1 MIAAVTED
9 TIATG
14 NETVSS
20 SPGVSIQE
28 RTVDVNECDQKQ
40 QQAFCETNKSN
51 FKVETRSRTFTDV
64 EDTFQKQTNGIP
76 HIDDSKKGNSNS
88 SYLYLFFTAY
98 VPLIVLWF
106 RRSMLGPANLIRTII
121 VGQLMRLVFVDNITE
136 WMSERLP
143 PWLEVILFQYATIK
157 GSSTGTVSTILGTG
171 GGKVDPHAW
180 PPPAFTALALLTIF
194 ALVVHPD
201 GLTWILLGKLRYV

>member
-1 MIAAVTED
+1 MIAAVTEN
-9 TIATG
+9 TIANG

-28 RTVDVNECDQKQ
+28 RTVDVNECGQKQ

-51 FKVETRSRTFTDV
+51 LKVETRSRSFTDV
-64 EDTFQKQTNGIP
+64 EDTFQKQTNSIP
-76 HIDDSKKGNSNS
+76 HIDESTKGNS

-157 GSSTGTVSTILGTG
+157 GSSTGTVSTILGAG